1 MFGGPLDI
9 QQFREYTSGSND
21 IVMSELPPIRMLFPS
36 MNVQGPLR
44 DIKRYVSLST
54 DAVEKASEHLRL
66 KRSKT
71 MNTNIPTLD
80 MCIVKT

>member
-1 MFGGPLDI
+1 
-9 QQFREYTSGSND
+9 
-21 IVMSELPPIRMLFPS
+21 

-71 MNTNIPTLD
+71 VNVNVPTLD
-80 MCIVKT
+80 MCIVKS